1 MAKQRK
7 GERFRGDKFNIYFA
21 VLCLFIFVICT
32 IALFVLLGT
41 LAKCNECYY
50 GLLAIVILVGLFV
63 CLLFSM
69 RNVETPADL
78 AVREQACEQE
88 QQQQQQQQQQP
99 HQPQQ
104 QQHA

>member
-1 MAKQRK
+1 
-7 GERFRGDKFNIYFA
+7 
-21 VLCLFIFVICT
+21 
-32 IALFVLLGT
+32 
-41 LAKCNECYY
+41 
-50 GLLAIVILVGLFV
+50 
-63 CLLFSM
+63 M

-88 QQQQQQQQQQP
+88 QQQQQQP